1 MKGVTVTTTTKQQI
15 IDIVTVCMTRTIRSA
30 NVDVTNIEAARL
42 NAATM
47 DDTVERIEQL
57 MKEQRNDR

>member
-30 NVDVTNIEAARL
+30 NADVSQMEAALL

-47 DDTVERIEQL
+47 EDTVERISEL
-57 MKEQRNDR
+57 MKEQE